1 MIHMYITY
9 NMLWFYP
16 PKAIYIK
23 PRCIESLMN
32 MNKRL
37 TESNAELIINQCQ
50 RLEAEFAEQFTAV
63 IQLEDG
69 QEAILKQI
77 HEIIDCNSGSS
88 HWLPTG
94 EKL

>member
-1 MIHMYITY
+1 
-9 NMLWFYP
+9 
-16 PKAIYIK
+16 
-23 PRCIESLMN
+23 MN

-37 TESNAELIINQCQ
+37 TEANAELIISQCQ

-69 QEAILKQI
+69 QEAILRQI
-77 HEIIDCNSGSS
+77 HEIIHGNSGHE